1 MTTIT
6 LTKQDIKHFCRDT
19 IRINGRALEAGRVE
33 QIKSTGSGKW
43 QGKASGYD
51 FTVFGGRAAGGAS
64 NEWFVQWEIECKH
77 DFVKCRSAI
86 AAIEWINNQ

>member
-6 LTKQDIKHFCRDT
+6 FTKRDMKNACRDT
-19 IRINGRALEAGRVE
+19 VRVNGRALFAGRVE
-33 QIKSTGSGKW
+33 QIANTGSGKW
-43 QGKASGYD
+43 QGIASGYD
-51 FTVFGGRAAGGAS
+51 FTIFGGRDAGGAS